1 MKYAQPQTLKAIA
14 DILDCEFVGDADFP
28 VLGQNEIHV
37 VEPGDIVFVDHPKYY
52 SKALESAATIVL
64 INKKVDCP
72 EGKALL
78 ISDEPF
84 TDFNRL
90 TQHFSPFIASDASID
105 PTAVIGENTVIQPNV
120 FIGPNVKI
128 GNNCIIH
135 AGTVINYNCTIGN
148 HVILHSN
155 VVVGSEAFYYKKRD
169 SGFEK
174 LLSGGDVKLE
184 DHVELGAGTTID
196 RGVSATT
203 LVKKNTKLDNLC
215 HIGHDTVVG
224 ENCLLAAH
232 TGIAGCTVV
241 GNDVTM
247 WGRVGVTSGVT
258 IGDRAVILACACVSK
273 SLEGDKSY
281 FGVPAQEARQYWK
294 QLASIRRL
302 PTVMQRLKDAN

>member
-14 DILDCEFVGDADFP
+14 DILSCEFVGDADFP

-52 SKALESAATIVL
+52 SKALESAASIVL

-128 GNNCIIH
+128 GKNCLIH
-135 AGTVINYNCTIGN
+135 AGTVINYNCTIGDN
-148 HVILHSN
+148 VILHSN
-155 VVVGSEAFYYKKRD
+155 VVVGSEAFYYKKRET
-169 SGFEK
+169 GFEK

-302 PTVMQRLKDAN
+302 PTVMQRLKDDN